1 MENKIN
7 LLELATRESD
17 TIEWKENV
25 ARISD
30 IIETITAFANDFL
43 NIGGGYI
50 VCGAKEIKDAN
61 GFQAVQYIGLI

>member
-1 MENKIN
+1 MKPNIN
-7 LLELATRESD
+7 LSELATRENS
-17 TIEWKENV
+17 IVEWKENV